1 MLIRCPKNKANG
13 FKNSLI
19 CIYNC
24 KFNIDCKIYEENYT
38 KFQEEEIP
46 EKYVLKYGIPYFP
59 LPNSIVKKA
68 ERLSKKEKEMA
79 ILQRKADKAR
89 NTREKKEKK
98 EKKELKE
105 RNKKKRLEE
114 REEKKLAK
122 LNLKRVKGKFLQSK
136 PETEPEPKKRF
147 RRTKAQ
153 MLASRTEP
161 NNFFEG

>member
-1 MLIRCPKNKANG
+1 MLIRCPRNKANG

-24 KFNIDCKIYEENYT
+24 KFNVDCRIYEQNYT
-38 KFQEEEIP
+38 KFQEELID
-46 EKYVLKYGIPYFP
+46 EKYLLKYGEPSFP
-59 LPNSIVKKA
+59 LPSSIAKKA

-79 ILQRKADKAR
+79 ILQRKADKAK

-98 EKKELKE
+98 EQKECD
-105 RNKKKRLEE
+105 KKKRLED

-136 PETEPEPKKRF
+136 PEEPKKRF

>member
-1 MLIRCPKNKANG
+1 MLIRCPRNKANG

-24 KFNIDCKIYEENYT
+24 KFNVDCRIYEENYT
-38 KFQEEEIP
+38 KFQEEPIAEQYI
-46 EKYVLKYGIPYFP
+46 LKYGEPVFPIPS
-59 LPNSIVKKA
+59 SIARKA

-79 ILQRKADKAR
+79 ILQRKADKA
-89 NTREKKEKK
+89 KKAR

-105 RNKKKRLEE
+105 SKEREKKKRLED

-122 LNLKRVKGKFLQSK
+122 LNLKRVKGKFLTGQV
-136 PETEPEPKKRF
+136 TGQVTVQVKKRT

-153 MLASRTEP
+153 MLAARTEP